1 MNMLIYI
8 VLILKLSSHQPIQQ
22 SDFVPQI
29 EFEPIPVEEVAPF
42 SPFPGVPAILP
53 AEQILDIGEVE
64 TFETTGTTEMPHY
77 VTNPPMGGMDHL
89 NLIDVERTY
98 FALVDIMGHEPTM
111 PEILYMVIFSE
122 YWLVLTQHGQSL
134 IGQEAV
140 ARSYYQFCDIDG
152 CTHAELMKFLS
163 GYQPFFDRPGK
174 VDIDAEKW
182 AEKLYGLLT
191 NEYNYKY
198 ANGEK
203 LYGQIYEILDVEFAT
218 EKGWINGKQWNR
230 PSQWYGPAG
239 KPPKGAKFGYG
250 EGDMAI
256 LRIKYFGQ
264 EGMFFYFLTYEQ
276 EMRFAPPMIK

>member
-8 VLILKLSSHQPIQQ
+8 VLILNLSSRQPAIEQ
-22 SDFVPQI
+22 SDFIPQV
-29 EFEPIPVEEVAPF
+29 EFEPVSIPVEEYIPKDEAASIRPLTF
-42 SPFPGVPAILP
+42 IPEIRPAGGTPSTEIPGV
-53 AEQILDIGEVE
+53 
-64 TFETTGTTEMPHY
+64 PHY

-89 NLIDVERTY
+89 NLIDVERTW
-98 FALVDIMGHEPTM
+98 FALVDIMGREPTM
-111 PEILYMVIFSE
+111 PEILYMTIFSE
-122 YWLVLTQHGQSL
+122 YWLVLTQHSQSL

-174 VDIDAEKW
+174 VDTDAEAW
-182 AEKLYGLLT
+182 AELLYGLLT

-203 LYGQIYEILDVEFAT
+203 LHGQIYEILDVEFAM
-218 EKGWINGKQWNR
+218 EKGWTSGKAWNR

-256 LRIKYFGQ
+256 VRIKYFGQ
-264 EGMFFYFLTYEQ
+264 EGLFFYFLTYEQ
-276 EMRFAPPMIK
+276 EMRFAPPMIE

>member
-1 MNMLIYI
+1 MNMLVYI
-8 VLILKLSSHQPIQQ
+8 ILILRLSHQPMEQ
-22 SDFVPQI
+22 SDFIPQI
-29 EFEPIPVEEVAPF
+29 EFEPIPVEEVA
-42 SPFPGVPAILP
+42 LP
-53 AEQILDIGEVE
+53 EVYIDIPKVRPIGGIRDIG
-64 TFETTGTTEMPHY
+64 TTKAIEAPHY

-89 NLIDVERTY
+89 NLIDVERTW
-98 FALVDIMGHEPTM
+98 FALVDIMGREPTM
-111 PEILYMVIFSE
+111 PEILYMTIFSE
-122 YWLVLTQHGQSL
+122 YWLVLTQHSQSL
-134 IGQEAV
+134 VGQEAV
-140 ARSYYQFCDIDG
+140 ARSYYQFCGTDE

-174 VDIDAEKW
+174 VDTDAQAW
-182 AEKLYGLLT
+182 AELLYGLLT

-198 ANGEK
+198 ANGAK
-203 LYGQIYEILDVEFAT
+203 LHSQIYEILDLEFAT

-264 EGMFFYFLTYEQ
+264 EGLFFYFLTYEQ
-276 EMRFAPPMIK
+276 EMRFAPPMIE

>member
-8 VLILKLSSHQPIQQ
+8 VLILRLTSHQPVQPNYI
-22 SDFVPQI
+22 PQV
-29 EFEPIPVEEVAPF
+29 EFEPVPVEEVAPF
-42 SPFPGVPAILP
+42 RAYTDIPEVLP
-53 AEQILDIGEVE
+53 AGKIQDIE
-64 TFETTGTTEMPHY
+64 TFETVGVVQPPHY

-98 FALVDIMGHEPTM
+98 FALIDIMGRKPTM
-111 PEILYMVIFSE
+111 PEILYMTIFSE

-140 ARSYYQFCDIDG
+140 ARSYYQFCDIDE

-174 VDIDAEKW
+174 VDTDAEAW
-182 AEKLYGLLT
+182 AELLYGLLT

-203 LYGQIYEILDVEFAT
+203 LYKQIYEILDVEFAMD
-218 EKGWINGKQWNR
+218 KGWTNGKQWNR

-239 KPPKGAKFGYG
+239 KPPKRAKFGYG

-264 EGMFFYFLTYEQ
+264 EGLFFYFLTYEQ
-276 EMRFAPPMIK
+276 EMRFAPPMIE